1 MSDTRMF
8 AAIIAAAAI
17 LAGCAG
23 MTDQQQRMATG
34 AAIGGVA
41 AGAVSGSWGWG
52 VAGAAVGAGTG
63 FLIESQREREREAF
77 ERGVDQGRSK

>member
-1 MSDTRMF
+1 MSDARMF
-8 AAIIAAAAI
+8 AAMIGAAVI

-77 ERGVDQGRSK
+77 QRGVDEGRSQ

>member
-1 MSDTRMF
+1 MSDSRIF
-8 AAIIAAAAI
+8 VVIISATAI

-23 MTDQQQRMATG
+23 MTDQQQRMASG

-41 AGAVSGSWGWG
+41 AGAVSGKWGWG
-52 VAGAAVGAGTG
+52 LAGAAVGAGTG

-77 ERGVDQGRSK
+77 ERGVEQGSSK